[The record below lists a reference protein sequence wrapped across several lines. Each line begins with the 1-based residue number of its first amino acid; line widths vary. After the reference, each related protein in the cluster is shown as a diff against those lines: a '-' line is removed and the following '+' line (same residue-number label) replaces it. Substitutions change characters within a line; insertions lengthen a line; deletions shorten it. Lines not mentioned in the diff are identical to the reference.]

1 MMDINIVGSWLG
13 VVLAVIAIL
22 GHLKIFFGSGE
33 AANAKKLEAN
43 EKKLTDHDRRIQ
55 TVEGELKHM
64 PSKDM
69 VNDIRLA
76 MADMKGT
83 VGTLT
88 ETLASVSRTVHR
100 IDDYLREDAKP

>member
-1 MMDINIVGSWLG
+1 MDINNFAIWSAAILS
-13 VVLAVIAIL
+13 VIAIL
-22 GHLKIFFGSGE
+22 GHLKTFFGSGE
-33 AANAKKLEAN
+33 AANAKKLDAI
-43 EKKLTDHDRRIQ
+43 EKKLIDHDRRIQ
-55 TVEGELKHM
+55 AVEGEMKHM

-100 IDDYLREDAKP
+100 IDDYLREEAK

>member
-1 MMDINIVGSWLG
+1 MMDISTIAIWSSA
-13 VVLAVIAIL
+13 VLSVIAIL
-22 GHLKIFFGSGE
+22 GHLKTFFGSGE
-33 AANAKKLEAN
+33 AANSKKIEAN
-43 EKKLTDHDRRIQ
+43 EKKLIDHDRRIQ
-55 TVEGELKHM
+55 SVEGEIKHM

-100 IDDYLREDAKP
+100 IDDYLREDAK

>member
-1 MMDINIVGSWLG
+1 MDINTFVIWSTA
-13 VVLAVIAIL
+13 VLSVIAIL
-22 GHLKIFFGSGE
+22 GHMKTFFGSGE
-33 AANAKKLEAN
+33 AANSKKLESH
-43 EKKLTDHDRRIQ
+43 ERKLTDLDRRTQ
-55 TVEGELKHM
+55 AVENELKHL

-76 MADMKGT
+76 VADMRGT

-100 IDDYLREDAKP
+100 IDDYLREEAK